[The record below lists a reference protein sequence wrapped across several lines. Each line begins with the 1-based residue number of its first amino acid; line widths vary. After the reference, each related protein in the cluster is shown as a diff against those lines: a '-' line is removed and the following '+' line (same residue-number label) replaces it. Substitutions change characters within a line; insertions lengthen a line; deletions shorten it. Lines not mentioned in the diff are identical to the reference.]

1 MIGSISDLLIMVV
14 VAILLL
20 GGEKDL
26 SGTVKNLGRTLSELR
41 KRQNDF
47 KNELMRE
54 LSESGDITQEA
65 KRSLSFNSDVT
76 PAVRPLPR
84 ATQSTVPDDPRIRQ
98 LEEQIK
104 RLQAELERLKKGDGK
119 N

>member
-1 MIGSISDLLIMVV
+1 MIGSLSDLLIMVI

-65 KRSLSFNSDVT
+65 KRSLSFNTDV
-76 PAVRPLPR
+76 PAVRPVSR
-84 ATQSTVPDDPRIRQ
+84 VTQAPEDPRIRQ
-98 LEEQIK
+98 LEDQIRK
-104 RLQAELERLKKGDGK
+104 LQAELERLKKGDGK